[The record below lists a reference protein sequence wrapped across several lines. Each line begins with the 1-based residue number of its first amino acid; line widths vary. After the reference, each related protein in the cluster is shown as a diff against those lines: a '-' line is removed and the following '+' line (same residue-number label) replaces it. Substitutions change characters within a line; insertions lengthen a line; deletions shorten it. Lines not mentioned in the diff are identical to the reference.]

1 MPLIEIKDFNVLTNN
16 KLFLDQPV
24 TNKRESMKNLSRCQ
38 ETITIQQETG
48 SFVKRYVKTN
58 EYEYSSAN

>member
-38 ETITIQQETG
+38 ETITIQQETD
-48 SFVKRYVKTN
+48 
-58 EYEYSSAN
+58 